1 MVTSGRAKNALI
13 HGVYSS
19 EILLEGESGDD
30 FHALLDALREE
41 FIPSGALEDEL
52 VFDLARWRWLKR
64 RAMRA
69 REVAKNPEEIQATY
83 DEQFTFEIKR
93 QFSTFGAQLVDYI
106 RKEFGSID
114 GKPEVIPRVNGSMRY
129 LERNTISHF
138 NKSKEVVSLAR
149 LMEYMIKLESMI
161 DARLEKTLGN
171 LIRLKEYKRIR
182 GPHLVLTSD

>member
-93 QFSTFGAQLVDYI
+93 QFSTFGA
-106 RKEFGSID
+106 
-114 GKPEVIPRVNGSMRY
+114 
-129 LERNTISHF
+129 
-138 NKSKEVVSLAR
+138 SLQ
-149 LMEYMIKLESMI
+149 
-161 DARLEKTLGN
+161 D
-171 LIRLKEYKRIR
+171 
-182 GPHLVLTSD
+182 